1 MASNKYTIED
11 IVELSGFT
19 RRTIRYYIQ
28 EGLLEPPS
36 GRGRGGFYYD
46 SHLAQLRK
54 IWSLQEQGM
63 RLIAI
68 KKLLKSGDVEEIPC
82 AREVWAKYLIA
93 PGIEINVRRDL
104 EEIDGKKIARIIK
117 VTKSIM
123 KEETYGV

>member
-123 KEETYGV
+123 KEETNGV

>member
-93 PGIEINVRRDL
+93 SGIEINVRRDL

-123 KEETYGV
+123 KEETNGV